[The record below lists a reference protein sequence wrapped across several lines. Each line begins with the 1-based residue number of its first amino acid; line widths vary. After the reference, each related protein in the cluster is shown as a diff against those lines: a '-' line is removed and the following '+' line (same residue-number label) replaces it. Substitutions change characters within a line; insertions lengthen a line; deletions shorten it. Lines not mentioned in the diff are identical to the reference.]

1 MLGLR
6 ISVDDSP
13 LARTH
18 PMFRLGV
25 IAAFLTCAV
34 VGCRQYDVTMTD
46 PDGNQVVTSS
56 MNASLRDVTWLG
68 IPIVL
73 LILSLAAFL
82 HWRRNGLWFLAILAF
97 AAALM
102 AVGLIAG
109 RAGEW
114 RMWGASMDDIASG
127 HRRSDTVV
135 NVNSAVAR
143 CLWLRPCSHRRT
155 RGGSS
160 RYPTQNVKRLL
171 TWRLA
176 YGDPPGLLRKVQALL

>member
-1 MLGLR
+1 
-6 ISVDDSP
+6 
-13 LARTH
+13 
-18 PMFRLGV
+18 MFRLGV

-127 HRRSDTVV
+127 HRAPIQWLMSTQQWLVAFGYV
-135 NVNSAVAR
+135 LAAIGGLGAVA
-143 CLWLRPCSHRRT
+143 
-155 RGGSS
+155 
-160 RYPTQNVKRLL
+160 
-171 TWRLA
+171 LA
-176 YGDPPGLLRKVQALL
+176 IQRKT